1 MNKKVKTALLL
12 VLNTVLFLTAYLL
25 FIQINEIAT
34 LTVYSVVT
42 AVFVF
47 SYVIYNRGF
56 SRRNVTPEML
66 PPEWS
71 YEKRCE
77 FIEDGHRRLEK
88 SKWMLLVI
96 FPLIV
101 VYAFELFSIYILP
114 MLGSMVSGI

>member
-34 LTVYSVVT
+34 LIVYSVVT
-42 AVFVF
+42 AGFVF

-56 SRRNVTPEML
+56 SRRGVTPEML
-66 PPEWS
+66 PAEWS

>member
-12 VLNTVLFLTAYLL
+12 VLNTVLFLAAYLL

-34 LTVYSVVT
+34 LTVYSIVT

-56 SRRNVTPEML
+56 SRRGVTPEML
-66 PPEWS
+66 PAEWS

>member
-12 VLNTVLFLTAYLL
+12 VLNTVLFLAAYLL

-34 LTVYSVVT
+34 LIVYSVVT
-42 AVFVF
+42 AGFVF

-56 SRRNVTPEML
+56 SRRGVTPEML
-66 PPEWS
+66 PAEWS

-101 VYAFELFSIYILP
+101 VYAFELVSIYILP

>member
-12 VLNTVLFLTAYLL
+12 VLNTVLFLAAYLL

-56 SRRNVTPEML
+56 SRRGVTPEML
-66 PPEWS
+66 PAEWS

>member
-12 VLNTVLFLTAYLL
+12 VLNTVLFLAAYLL

-42 AVFVF
+42 AGFVF

-56 SRRNVTPEML
+56 SRRGVTPEML
-66 PPEWS
+66 PAEWS